1 MKFATAALVATATA
15 ATAVKPAVLTTSCPP
30 AAVIIRADNEKA
42 AKKDAADWATW
53 IADDTNTKAVS
64 AAEGKLTDCYTKE
77 KKIAADKKDTDED
90 LDKVLCLTESNAHT
104 DALNAEFLFKCN
116 VT

>member
-15 ATAVKPAVLTTSCPP
+15 ATVKPAVLITACP
-30 AAVIIRADNEKA
+30 AADKNSADNKTA

-64 AAEGKLTDCYTKE
+64 TAEGKLTDCYTKE
-77 KKIAADKKDTDED
+77 KKIAADKKDTDEE
-90 LDKVLCLTESNAHT
+90 LDKKLCLTESNAHI
-104 DALNAEFLFKCN
+104 DAKNAEFLFKCN

>member
-15 ATAVKPAVLTTSCPP
+15 ATVTTTAVTKVCPT
-30 AAVIIRADNEKA
+30 ADKNSADNKTA
-42 AKKDAADWATW
+42 AKKTAAEWTTW
-53 IADDTNTKAVS
+53 IADDANTTAVS
-64 AAEGKLTDCYTKE
+64 TAEGKLTACYTLE
-77 KKIAADKKDTDED
+77 KKNKVDKADTDAT

-104 DALNAEFLFKCN
+104 AALNTEFLFKCN

>member
-15 ATAVKPAVLTTSCPP
+15 ATVTTTAVTNVCPT
-30 AAVIIRADNEKA
+30 ADKNSADNKLA

-53 IADDTNTKAVS
+53 IKDDANITAV
-64 AAEGKLTDCYTKE
+64 ATAETALTACYVKE
-77 KKIAADKKDTDED
+77 KKITADKTDSD
-90 LDKVLCLTESNAHT
+90 ATLDKVLCLTESNAHT
-104 DALNAEFLFKCN
+104 AALNTKFLFGCN

>member
-15 ATAVKPAVLTTSCPP
+15 ATVVKPAVLTTVCP
-30 AAVIIRADNEKA
+30 AADKNSADNKTA
-42 AKKDAADWATW
+42 AKKDAADWTTW

-77 KKIAADKKDTDED
+77 KKIAADKKDTDEE

>member
-15 ATAVKPAVLTTSCPP
+15 ATVKPAVLTTVCP
-30 AAVIIRADNEKA
+30 AADKNSADNKTA
-42 AKKDAADWATW
+42 AKKDAADWTTW
-53 IADDTNTKAVS
+53 IADDINTKAVS

-77 KKIAADKKDTDED
+77 RKIAADKKDTDEE
-90 LDKVLCLTESNAHT
+90 LDKKLCLTESNAHI
-104 DALNAEFLFKCN
+104 DAKNAEFLFGCN

>member
-15 ATAVKPAVLTTSCPP
+15 ATTAVTKVCPT
-30 AAVIIRADNEKA
+30 ADKNSADNKTA

-53 IADDTNTKAVS
+53 IADDANITAVATAETALKA
-64 AAEGKLTDCYTKE
+64 CYVKE
-77 KKIAADKKDTDED
+77 KKITADKTDSD
-90 LDKVLCLTESNAHT
+90 ATLDKVLCLTESNAHT
-104 DALNAEFLFKCN
+104 AALNTEFLFGCN